1 MVISISIYIER
12 ILERLNMSKAKS
24 ICSPLAGHFKLSFEH
39 CTISKKE
46 KQEIRGVPCASTISN
61 FMYAMV

>member
-12 ILERLNMSKAKS
+12 ILERLNMSMAKS
-24 ICSPLAGHFKLSFEH
+24 ICSPLAAHFKFSFEH

-46 KQEIRGVPCASTISN
+46 KQEMKGVPCALAVSN